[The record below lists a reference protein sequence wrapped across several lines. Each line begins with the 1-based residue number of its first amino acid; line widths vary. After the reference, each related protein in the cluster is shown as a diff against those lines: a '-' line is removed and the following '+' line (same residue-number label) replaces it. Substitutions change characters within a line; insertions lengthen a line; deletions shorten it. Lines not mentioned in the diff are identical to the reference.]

1 MYFGTIH
8 YIKKNENKEQK
19 EAGKGPIFL
28 KMTIKT
34 KRTLKPVG
42 LIWVNVL
49 ANEDVGS
56 PGVDTRNLGVVSS
69 KPGAGYLM
77 DIFHIDLL

>member
-1 MYFGTIH
+1 
-8 YIKKNENKEQK
+8 
-19 EAGKGPIFL
+19 
-28 KMTIKT
+28 MTIKT
-34 KRTLKPVG
+34 KRTLKPVW

-56 PGVDTRNLGVVSS
+56 LGVETRNLGVVSS
-69 KPGAGYLM
+69 KPGTGYLM

>member
-1 MYFGTIH
+1 
-8 YIKKNENKEQK
+8 
-19 EAGKGPIFL
+19 
-28 KMTIKT
+28 MTIKT
-34 KRTLKPVG
+34 KRTLKPVW

-56 PGVDTRNLGVVSS
+56 PGVDTRNLGGVSS